1 MLLCL
6 VWLLLVSGEMCGK
19 VVGVRRYRSLQK
31 NANVGALE
39 QRAARGPWPV
49 HLANAHGSGG
59 SCFSTN
65 LHMKGAHLGLALV
78 LQLLGQVDSKLL
90 LDDSL
95 TIALDFCFSMP
106 ELAPHLAL
114 PFFLS

>member
-1 MLLCL
+1 MH
-6 VWLLLVSGEMCGK
+6 WGSSG
-19 VVGVRRYRSLQK
+19 SSF
-31 NANVGALE
+31 
-39 QRAARGPWPV
+39 P
-49 HLANAHGSGG
+49 
-59 SCFSTN
+59 TN

-78 LQLLGQVDSKLL
+78 LQLMGQVDSKLL

-95 TIALDFCFSMP
+95 TIALDFGFLVP